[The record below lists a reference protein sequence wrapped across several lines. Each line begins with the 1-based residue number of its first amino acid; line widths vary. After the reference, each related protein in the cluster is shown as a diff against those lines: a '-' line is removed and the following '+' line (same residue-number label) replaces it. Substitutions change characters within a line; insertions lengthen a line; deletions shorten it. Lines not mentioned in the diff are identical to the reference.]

1 MRAVTLDEKIHL
13 IGRLI
18 GSEKKAGNR
27 PAVLE
32 VLGAIHA
39 DLEARERHVPSAALV
54 QLDRCINAMN
64 RSKTGT
70 PGVGYAAGPMA
81 SVAQEVSVRWPV
93 IQQALER
100 FGAEIEQELT
110 Q

>member
-1 MRAVTLDEKIHL
+1 MRPVTLDEKIHL

-18 GSEKKAGNR
+18 GSEKKSGNR

-39 DLEARERHVPSAALV
+39 DLEARAQHVPSVALV
-54 QLDRCINAMN
+54 QLDRCITAMN
-64 RSKTGT
+64 RTKTGT
-70 PGVGYAAGPMA
+70 PGIGYAVGPMA
-81 SVAQEVSVRWPV
+81 TVAQEVASRWPV
-93 IQQALER
+93 IRQSLER